1 MCSKVTIKPKKKVIL
16 ATMSSSRR
24 ASFALLGLEFEAVA
38 SNLDEDIISEA
49 NPKKRVA
56 KLSEMKAKAV
66 AEKFKNSVVI
76 GADLIVVL
84 KGKVY
89 EKPKDLK
96 EASAMLKRFSGK
108 EVEILAGVTVIDS
121 DSGRKLSKVKSCKV
135 KFMKLSDCLIENYIN
150 NYPVLSFSGA
160 FDGNAVL
167 IFSENISG
175 DALFYSGLPLAEV
188 YKMLVKLGALDDSTK
203 SE

>member
-1 MCSKVTIKPKKKVIL
+1 MYSKGTIKPRKKVIL
-16 ATMSSSRR
+16 ATMSASRR
-24 ASFALLGLEFEAVA
+24 ASFALLGIEFEAVA
-38 SNLDEDIISEA
+38 SNVDEDSLSEA

-56 KLSEMKAKAV
+56 KLSEMKARAV

-84 KGKVY
+84 KGKIY

-96 EASAMLKRFSGK
+96 EAFAMLKSFSGK

-121 DSGRKLSKVKSCKV
+121 DSGRKIGAVRSCKV
-135 KFMKLSDCLIENYIN
+135 KFMKLSDSQIANYIN

-167 IFSENISG
+167 LFSESVSG
-175 DALFYSGLPLAEV
+175 DTLFYSGLPLAEV
-188 YKMLVKLGALDDSTK
+188 YKMLVKLGALDDSAK
-203 SE
+203 PE